1 MRSLVVAGGA
11 RSCGTGR
18 RLVRE
23 LEKRALV
30 SGFES
35 LTAFTHTPG
44 YFVQLGF
51 SIVPHTWL
59 PEKIEA
65 DLMALLPAEEWTMFG
80 HRMIYHGRQV
90 CHARRPRCEACGLS
104 AVCPKA
110 GLAKP
115 ARPRGR
121 KGGALG

>member
-1 MRSLVVAGGA
+1 VKV
-11 RSCGTGR
+11 
-18 RLVRE
+18 
-23 LEKRALV
+23 
-30 SGFES
+30 
-35 LTAFTHTPG
+35 
-44 YFVQLGF
+44 
-51 SIVPHTWL
+51 
-59 PEKIEA
+59 EA
-65 DLMALLPAEEWTMFG
+65 DLMALVPADEWTMFG

-121 KGGALG
+121 KGGAPG